1 MFVGLC
7 VAFTWLAP
15 VEVVTLAL
23 KDYIPMMF
31 TSDPTILQAIN
42 VHFYVM
48 AVSICG
54 DVLSCCLSGAII
66 GCGWQHVGAVLN
78 ILCFWIVGIPLA
90 ISLALAVQLG
100 ALGYLMGEATA
111 GVLRLCSYIV
121 AIAAIKW
128 KKQSELAQKM
138 AVLHPGEMTK
148 TSVTNSSKDTNAS
161 KEKSSSRMHSASTPK
176 PDNTIASNNATDL
189 EQDSSK
195 KNESGLMQDSPSNPA
210 GDPNET
216 THKGRKKKSKQLHHK
231 VESQENKRK
240 SAARWRTV
248 ILRILVATPFI
259 LLCAGALV
267 TGKMLVYHSTPCNMT
282 TAGNETEYLPLD
294 SPQGK
299 LFQTMSTSSPLC
311 TTKPTGAVTSIIIS
325 HLPLP
330 TPTPKQG

>member
-90 ISLALAVQLG
+90 ISLALAVRLG

-138 AVLHPGEMTK
+138 AVLHPGGEMTK
-148 TSVTNSSKDTNAS
+148 TSVTNSSKDADTS
-161 KEKSSSRMHSASTPK
+161 KEQSSSDSVSTPE
-176 PDNTIASNNATDL
+176 PDNMIASNNATDS
-189 EQDSSK
+189 EQDTPK

-216 THKGRKKKSKQLHHK
+216 THGGKKKKSNK
-231 VESQENKRK
+231 VESQKNKRK

-248 ILRILVATPFI
+248 ILRILIVAPFI

-267 TGKMLVYHSTPCNMT
+267 TSKMLVYHSTPCNT
-282 TAGNETEYLPLD
+282 TTVGNETEYLPLD
-294 SPQGK
+294 RP
-299 LFQTMSTSSPLC
+299 
-311 TTKPTGAVTSIIIS
+311 
-325 HLPLP
+325 
-330 TPTPKQG
+330 